1 MRYLSQKIFVFFL
14 ATTLGFGIFF
24 EPFVYGV
31 INIDGP
37 SVLPRAEIFT
47 LPTYFEKEVGST
59 FDLPIY
65 LNTRNNSI
73 NTVKIELN
81 FDPTMVSIVKSSGI
95 NSVVGIW
102 FESSNFDNEK
112 GKAAFSGIIPNGINT
127 NYGLI
132 TTITLKTKQEGQTQ
146 IVLSDYSSANLNDG
160 YGSDVILTLK
170 GLSLKIIPKITTV
183 IIEPISESAELK
195 EETSNPVLQ
204 EEIIPE
210 SEDNETD
217 GEEPDEVFK
226 NDNNQIKKD
235 SIFSNY
241 LNKAFSFFGKI
252 KDYLNPCTI
261 EINGGNIV
269 YVILFIYFIVILLW
283 LLVRRIYIYFIDKRK
298 NKIVK

>member
-112 GKAAFSGIIPNGINT
+112 GKATFSGIIPNGINT

-132 TTITLKTKQEGQTQ
+132 TTITFKTKQEGQTQ

-170 GLSLKIIPKITTV
+170 GLSLKIIPV
-183 IIEPISESAELK
+183 IVEPIPESAELK
-195 EETSNPVLQ
+195 KEISNPVLR
-204 EEIIPE
+204 EEIILE
-210 SEDNETD
+210 SEDNEREE
-217 GEEPDEVFK
+217 EEPDEVFE
-226 NDNNQIKKD
+226 NDNDQIKKE

-241 LNKAFSFFGKI
+241 LNKAFSFLGKI
-252 KDYLNPCTI
+252 KDYLDPCTI
-261 EINGGNIV
+261 EINNGNIF
-269 YVILFIYFIVILLW
+269 YIILFIYFILILLW

-298 NKIVK
+298 NKIMK